1 MIGKILS
8 NRIFWVFAVFIIL
21 GISFMGQ
28 SISDKNAMAKGVT
41 DFNEMTE
48 LDFFEGRFVEG
59 TVYDLLDEFAYEEEY
74 RQTFG
79 IKHGERISNHYY
91 ILPLEATYDTDN
103 PQFMALCI
111 GNTALAGQAQKM
123 IDEYWDYLVTGEE
136 PAVWTEIH
144 ITGKISKL
152 DGELLDYFYDW
163 FYEMDDEMTREDI
176 TPMICPYMITYRVEN
191 ASDTTMTM
199 SVGLLAVGIIGCAAM
214 ILWYKRQADGSRVDF
229 GGNSNSFGNAGNSG
243 SSNSF
248 GNSGSFGNTNS
259 PEFPTASAQ
268 GNTSGYNPVSGNA
281 QTGSNAQSAQSEPP
295 MRPGEYR
302 DMDSI
307 DTSGLGIGIGD
318 DDN

>member
-1 MIGKILS
+1 MIGKILG
-8 NRIFWVFAVFIIL
+8 NRLFWVFAILIIL
-21 GISFMGQ
+21 GIAIMGD

-79 IKHGERISNHYY
+79 IKHSERVSSHYY
-91 ILPLEATYDTDN
+91 IMPLEATYDSDN
-103 PQFMALCI
+103 PQFVALCI
-111 GNTALAGQAQKM
+111 GNTALAEQAQKM
-123 IDEYWDYLVTGEE
+123 IDEYWDYLETGEE

-163 FYEMDDEMTREDI
+163 FYEVDDEMTREDI
-176 TPMICPYMITYRVEN
+176 TPMICPYIINYRVEN
-191 ASDTTMTM
+191 ASDTGMAM
-199 SVGLLAVGIIGCAAM
+199 SVGLIAVGIIGCAAM
-214 ILWYKRQADGSRVDF
+214 ILWYKKQADDSRVDF
-229 GGNSNSFGNAGNSG
+229 GG

-248 GNSGSFGNTNS
+248 GNIGNASNAGNTDV
-259 PEFPTASAQ
+259 PAFPTAPAR
-268 GNTSGYNPVSGNA
+268 GNNPGYNPVSGTVNPADSA
-281 QTGSNAQSAQSEPP
+281 QTGSVGNNVGAAQNEPP
-295 MRPGEYR
+295 MNPGEYR